1 MKTYIII
8 KRLYG
13 EEINQ
18 VNLEIYKTKEDAT
31 NAGNLWERDCAIYSE
46 LRKGRNFE
54 VVENKLTATVK

>member
-1 MKTYIII
+1 MKTYSII

-18 VNLEIYKTKEDAT
+18 VNAEIYNTKKDAK
-31 NAGNLWERDCAIYSE
+31 NAGNLWERDYSIYAE

-54 VVENKLTATVK
+54 VIEN

>member
-1 MKTYIII
+1 MKTYRII

-18 VNLEIYKTKEDAT
+18 VNAEIYNTKEDAK
-31 NAGNLWERDCAIYSE
+31 NAGNLWERDCCIYAE

-54 VVENKLTATVK
+54 VIEN

>member
-1 MKTYIII
+1 MTTYRII

-18 VNLEIYKTKEDAT
+18 VNAEIYNTKEDAK
-31 NAGNLWERDCAIYSE
+31 NAGNLWERDCCIYAE

-54 VVENKLTATVK
+54 VIEN